1 VSQGAAIG
9 VMVSLPL
16 LNWVIVH
23 YSWHWA
29 FGVLGFVGLGWTAL
43 WLLLG
48 REGAV
53 VEPPV
58 PGAAASTLPVPYR
71 QLVTS
76 PTIVAS
82 WCAAFGAYWGLTL
95 ALTWQGAFLV
105 KGLGIPQ
112 QGIGVLAALPPAL
125 SVVATIA
132 GGWMSQRL
140 MGRGVSSRVARGILG
155 GGYVAVGGAA
165 LLAMPALPGVA
176 FKVAMTTIGIAFPTL
191 IYVIWPAV
199 VAEITPAAQRSSIL
213 AIGTAISTSAG
224 LLAPYVM
231 GSVIESAATPLAG
244 YYAGYEIC
252 GIIMLVGGV
261 IGMALIRP
269 EREAERWAPPATA
282 TALAPAR

>member
-1 VSQGAAIG
+1 
-9 VMVSLPL
+9 LPL
-16 LNWVIVH
+16 LNWVIVR

-29 FGVLGFVGLGWTAL
+29 FGVLGFVGLAWTGL

-53 VEPPV
+53 AEPLV
-58 PGAAASTLPVPYR
+58 PGATAITLRVPYR

-76 PTIVAS
+76 PTVVAS

-112 QGIGVLAALPPAL
+112 QSIGVLAALPPAL
-125 SVVATIA
+125 SVVATIT
-132 GGWMSQRL
+132 GGWVSQRL
-140 MGRGVSSRVARGILG
+140 MSRGVSSRVARGILG
-155 GGYVAVGGAA
+155 GGCVALGGAA
-165 LLAMPALPGVA
+165 LLAMPVLPGVA

-231 GSVIESAATPLAG
+231 GSIIESAANPLAG

-252 GIIMLVGGV
+252 GIIMLAGGA
-261 IGMALIRP
+261 IGMGLMRP
-269 EREAERWAPPATA
+269 DREAERWARPAA
-282 TALAPAR
+282 AAVPASAR

>member
-1 VSQGAAIG
+1 
-9 VMVSLPL
+9 MVSLPL

-23 YSWHWA
+23 YSWRWA

-53 VEPPV
+53 VEFPV
-58 PGAAASTLPVPYR
+58 PGAATIAQRVPYR

-112 QGIGVLAALPPAL
+112 QSIGVLAALPPAL
-125 SVVATIA
+125 SVVATIV
-132 GGWMSQRL
+132 GGWVSQRL

-155 GGYVAVGGAA
+155 GGFVALGGAA
-165 LLAMPALPGVA
+165 LLAMPVLPGVS

-224 LLAPYVM
+224 LIAPYVM
-231 GSVIESAATPLAG
+231 GRIIESAANPLAG
-244 YYAGYEIC
+244 YYAGYAIC
-252 GIIMLVGGV
+252 GVIMLSGGA

-269 EREAERWAPPATA
+269 DREAERWARPMGAAMPVH
-282 TALAPAR
+282 AR